1 MRQCASWKQF
11 PVLGVG
17 RMCSTGVWWPYEF
30 SDLKR
35 QTSEF
40 EEAKVSGIC
49 ESEKKKT
56 EAVHREHLFSRN
68 VQANSRTYMEI
79 PSTENMLLNLNG
91 FFLS

>member
-1 MRQCASWKQF
+1 
-11 PVLGVG
+11 
-17 RMCSTGVWWPYEF
+17 MCSNGVWWPYEF

-49 ESEKKKT
+49 ESEKKKI
-56 EAVHREHLFSRN
+56 EAVHREHLFFRN

-79 PSTENMLLNLNG
+79 PSTKNMLIN
-91 FFLS
+91 FEYIFLKLS